1 MTRSAEIQD
10 RTVLSNRSAAA
21 AAKEPE
27 LIDCCDAATQ
37 RGGEVLEMCESV
49 LARGHTLLKT
59 NARRAV
65 RLDLKG
71 TSQVASSNRLGGRKK
86 TRKLGERPHTG
97 HPRRHD
103 HNAFLATG
111 PPEWVWRMDPLLR
124 TAAISGT
131 VMKDRAASCVL
142 ARSRQTKVAALPN
155 CRRACCC
162 VGEL

>member
-27 LIDCCDAATQ
+27 LIDCCGAATQ

-97 HPRRHD
+97 HPPRPQRFFSHRPAGVD
-103 HNAFLATG
+103 LEDGSSSANGSHIWDG
-111 PPEWVWRMDPLLR
+111 DEG
-124 TAAISGT
+124 S
-131 VMKDRAASCVL
+131 SCL
-142 ARSRQTKVAALPN
+142 MR
-155 CRRACCC
+155 
-162 VGEL
+162 VGEVSTD